1 MLYMVFSESLRG
13 DLDSFKGFRSVKE
26 EGKGFGGARGE
37 VCVGEVG

>member
-13 DLDSFKGFRSVKE
+13 DLDSFKGFRSVKKRAKALE
-26 EGKGFGGARGE
+26 ELGGE